1 MLPRSTLRTRESA
14 KQFVRRSLDGVGRWL
29 GGLAIAAGLGLS
41 LPVVAAG
48 APPAE
53 PAPPG
58 VRTLLFF
65 GDSLTAGYGLDPDE
79 AFPALIQAR
88 LDARGGG
95 WRVVNAGLSGET
107 TAGGLRR
114 LDWVLRQ
121 PVDVVVIELGGNDGL
136 RGLPPE
142 QTRANLAAMV
152 DRIRARAPRAQVVV
166 AGMQMPT
173 NLGPDYTQAFAK
185 VFPAVAREKECAL
198 IPFILEGVGGVP
210 RLNQPDQIHPTAE
223 GHRIVAENVWR
234 VIEPLLR

>member
-1 MLPRSTLRTRESA
+1 MRESA
-14 KQFVRRSLDGVGRWL
+14 KQFVRRSLGRAGRWL
-29 GGLAIAAGLGLS
+29 GGFAIAAGLGLGR
-41 LPVVAAG
+41 PAVAAG
-48 APPAE
+48 ATPA
-53 PAPPG
+53 APVANG

-88 LDARGGG
+88 LDERGGG

-136 RGLPPE
+136 RGLPVE

-152 DRIRARAPRAQVVV
+152 DRIRAHAPQAQVVV

-173 NLGPDYTQAFAK
+173 NLGPDYTQAFAAI
-185 VFPAVAREKECAL
+185 FPAVAHEKECAL

-234 VIEPLLR
+234 VIEPLLAPGS

>member
-1 MLPRSTLRTRESA
+1 MRESA
-14 KQFVRRSLDGVGRWL
+14 KQFVRRSRDRVGRWL
-29 GGLAIAAGLGLS
+29 GGLAVTAGLGLG
-41 LPVVAAG
+41 LPVVAAD
-48 APPAE
+48 APTAE
-53 PAPPG
+53 PAPRG

-121 PVDVVVIELGGNDGL
+121 PVAVVVLELGGNDGL

-152 DRIRARAPRAQVVV
+152 DRIRARAPGAKVVV

-173 NLGPDYTQAFAK
+173 NLGPDYTQAFAA
-185 VFPAVAREKECAL
+185 VFPAVAHEKECAL

-223 GHRIVAENVWR
+223 GHQIVAENVWR
-234 VIEPLLR
+234 VLEPLLR

>member
-14 KQFVRRSLDGVGRWL
+14 KQFVRRSLGRVARWL
-29 GGLAIAAGLGLS
+29 GGLVVAAGLGLS
-41 LPVVAAG
+41 LPAAEAAAADAADG
-48 APPAE
+48 P
-53 PAPPG
+53 
-58 VRTLLFF
+58 RTLLFF